1 MKKAR
6 AIDDSPEARA
16 QAFVDDGNLQITRKN
31 YDAAIKDFQAALALQ
46 PGNYEAQSG
55 LQEAKN
61 LR

>member
-1 MKKAR
+1 M
-6 AIDDSPEARA
+6 ITQTPEDKA
-16 QAFVDDGNLQITRKN
+16 QALIEQGQAELRRKDYDG
-31 YDAAIKDFQAALALQ
+31 AIKDFQAALEIQ